1 MESLSEFISNL
12 LSPSGPSGSSPGFLQ
27 FLGALSIAYLGGVL
41 SSLTPCVYP
50 MIPITISAM
59 GGTAS
64 QDREAR
70 GHRWR
75 DLAVRALVYV
85 SGMSFVYAFL
95 GVVAGLTGK
104 VFGTLTQSGGWY
116 LGLGV
121 VYGLGALVMLNI
133 IPFDPLAWWDR
144 LARPF
149 KKSSHPT
156 HAPTAH
162 REVTLLGA
170 FTLGASS
177 GFIASPC
184 TTPVLTAILAFIANT
199 QSVGL
204 GLVLMLG
211 FSLGIG
217 TLLLGIAFFTGAF
230 QFLPR
235 SGGWME
241 KVKLLSGLLLLAVSH
256 YMVFQAGNLWQAR

>member
-1 MESLSEFISNL
+1 MEWLSNFLSDL
-12 LSPSGPSGSSPGFLQ
+12 LHPAAGSPGILQ
-27 FLGALSIAYLGGVL
+27 FLGALGLAYLGGIL

-64 QDREAR
+64 KDRTIQA
-70 GHRWR
+70 HRWR
-75 DLAVRALVYV
+75 DLAIRGLVYV
-85 SGMSFVYAFL
+85 SGMSVVYAFL
-95 GVVAGLTGK
+95 GVMAGLTGK

-116 LGLGV
+116 LALGV
-121 VYGLGALVMLNI
+121 IYALGALVMLDLV
-133 IPFDPLAWWDR
+133 PFDPMAWWDR
-144 LARPF
+144 IAKPLRPAA
-149 KKSSHPT
+149 H
-156 HAPTAH
+156 HAHSATTH

-199 QSVGL
+199 QSVGM
-204 GLVLMLG
+204 GLALMLG

-230 QFLPR
+230 QYLPR
-235 SGGWME
+235 SGSWME
-241 KVKLLSGLLLLAVSH
+241 KVKTFSGLLLFAVSH
-256 YMVFQAGNLWQAR
+256 YMVFRAGNLWQSR

>member
-1 MESLSEFISNL
+1 MDWLSSFLSDL
-12 LSPSGPSGSSPGFLQ
+12 LTTGSGSSPGALQ
-27 FLGALSIAYLGGVL
+27 FLLALGLAYLGGVL

-64 QDREAR
+64 KDRATQKY
-70 GHRWR
+70 RWR
-75 DLAVRALVYV
+75 DLAIRGLVYV
-85 SGMSFVYAFL
+85 SGMAVVYAFL
-95 GVVAGLTGK
+95 GVLAGLTGK

-116 LGLGV
+116 LALGV
-121 VYGLGALVMLNI
+121 IYGLGALVMLDL
-133 IPFDPLAWWDR
+133 IPFDPMAWWDR
-144 LARPF
+144 MARPF
-149 KKSSHPT
+149 RKTSHPT
-156 HAPTAH
+156 HTATAH

-199 QSVGL
+199 QSVGM
-204 GLVLMLG
+204 GLFLMLG

-217 TLLLGIAFFTGAF
+217 TLLLAIVFFTGAV
-230 QFLPR
+230 QYLPR

-241 KVKLLSGLLLLAVSH
+241 RVKILSGLLLLAVSH
-256 YMVFQAGNLWQAR
+256 YMVFRAGNLWHPQ